1 MCLRARG
8 LIQSAEEPGLF
19 LSLSLWW
26 FSRRG
31 LFVSPPRE
39 ITAVITNY
47 IPSLVV
53 AGRADKK
60 SSFRRLFYLCA
71 YSHVIK
77 MSGRRKYF
85 APQADAGGER
95 ELLMVIRESTLWF
108 IH

>member
-31 LFVSPPRE
+31 LFVSPPRV

-53 AGRADKK
+53 AARADKK
-60 SSFRRLFYLCA
+60 A
-71 YSHVIK
+71 H
-77 MSGRRKYF
+77 F
-85 APQADAGGER
+85 A
-95 ELLMVIRESTLWF
+95 VCFIYVHIRT
-108 IH
+108 